1 MRKFKMKIGM
11 RKPSIKKSFK
21 ARTTGKA
28 KRAVKKAVIPRY
40 GKKGMGWIKDP
51 KKAAYNKVYNK
62 TTFGVNDVV
71 KTVSGTSSNKNK
83 NGSSKNTK
91 KHINSAAKTSIH
103 QEKAVTKQKLD
114 YNILVNAKPALSES
128 VIIGII
134 GIIIFLFSKIIG
146 AIILAIALYLFC
158 DYKHRTSTNDY
169 ISDKDLANWISILK
183 KYYDPTAQIDD
194 YSQALD
200 YTKNLLASQYK
211 DLKKYYDMI
220 SEKKELAQKDKLS
233 LIQSSNTVLDFEK
246 YVTYRTSDMRFQSD
260 RIREKRERA
269 AREYI
274 DTEYQKAVD
283 HAITLKTEKGKLNQL
298 EKFKSIL
305 SENLLTIYP
314 QYEEYINEKINK
326 NDFLN

>member
-1 MRKFKMKIGM
+1 MKIGM

-28 KRAVKKAVIPRY
+28 KRAVKKAVIPGY

-51 KKAAYNKVYNK
+51 KKTAYNKVYNK

-91 KHINSAAKTSIH
+91 KHINSAAKASIH
-103 QEKAVTKQKLD
+103 QDKAVTKQKLD

-128 VIIGII
+128 VIVGII

-220 SEKKELAQKDKLS
+220 SEKKEQVS
-233 LIQSSNTVLDFEK
+233 FLD
-246 YVTYRTSDMRFQSD
+246 
-260 RIREKRERA
+260 
-269 AREYI
+269 
-274 DTEYQKAVD
+274 
-283 HAITLKTEKGKLNQL
+283 
-298 EKFKSIL
+298 
-305 SENLLTIYP
+305 
-314 QYEEYINEKINK
+314 
-326 NDFLN
+326 

>member
-28 KRAVKKAVIPRY
+28 KRAVKKAVIPGY

-158 DYKHRTSTNDY
+158 DYKHRTST
-169 ISDKDLANWISILK
+169 NWISILK

>member
-1 MRKFKMKIGM
+1 
-11 RKPSIKKSFK
+11 
-21 ARTTGKA
+21 
-28 KRAVKKAVIPRY
+28 
-40 GKKGMGWIKDP
+40 MGWIKDP
-51 KKAAYNKVYNK
+51 KKGYNKVYNK

-71 KTVSGTSSNKNK
+71 KTVSELLLTKTRMALVK
-83 NGSSKNTK
+83 IQK

-220 SEKKELAQKDKLS
+220 SEKK
-233 LIQSSNTVLDFEK
+233 
-246 YVTYRTSDMRFQSD
+246 RTCA
-260 RIREKRERA
+260 KR
-269 AREYI
+269 
-274 DTEYQKAVD
+274 
-283 HAITLKTEKGKLNQL
+283 
-298 EKFKSIL
+298 
-305 SENLLTIYP
+305 
-314 QYEEYINEKINK
+314 
-326 NDFLN
+326 